1 MGLVGGVWD
10 TGLLRAPAQGR
21 RAPRVPVAPP
31 WGRRVARAGRP
42 EAGGS
47 CSQSRGRALA
57 VDVATP
63 RPPRCSC
70 PSHLP
75 VPGIFAGSPGAEYEP
90 QCRPR
95 VDWPTRDGHRNP
107 LSPRLP
113 SAALRRVGRWPE
125 RATSAGQ
132 RAPSAPPCPG
142 PVCPKP
148 ATGPSEPLRCPP
160 SPCGAPRADDL
171 PVTFEW
177 FSRLCRAAGLFLD
190 SPICS
195 IDLFTAFLHTKTIVL
210 MIIVLRQAS
219 KLSNYVYI
227 IIISKLYINCDII
240 IIFI

>member
-1 MGLVGGVWD
+1 MAGMGSVGGVWG
-10 TGLLRAPAQGR
+10 TGLPRAPAQGR

-42 EAGGS
+42 EAGGG
-47 CSQSRGRALA
+47 CSLSRGRALA

-75 VPGIFAGSPGAEYEP
+75 VPGIFTGSPGAEYEP

-95 VDWPTRDGHRNP
+95 VDWPTRTATGT
-107 LSPRLP
+107 LSPPDCLLQP
-113 SAALRRVGRWPE
+113 CAGWGAGPNVPPVQDSGR
-125 RATSAGQ
+125 
-132 RAPSAPPCPG
+132 
-142 PVCPKP
+142 P
-148 ATGPSEPLRCPP
+148 APLRALGLCVPNPRRGRP
-160 SPCGAPRADDL
+160 SPRGAPRADDL

-219 KLSNYVYI
+219 KLSNYMYI
-227 IIISKLYINCDII
+227 IIISKLYINCNII
-240 IIFI
+240 II